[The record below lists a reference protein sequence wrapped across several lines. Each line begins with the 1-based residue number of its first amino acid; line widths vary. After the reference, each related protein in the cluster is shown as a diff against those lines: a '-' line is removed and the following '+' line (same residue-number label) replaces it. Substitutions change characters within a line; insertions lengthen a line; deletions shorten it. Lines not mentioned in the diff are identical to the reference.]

1 MELCTEKGYGRV
13 TVEAIAARAGVS
25 KKTIYRWWPSKGA
38 VLLEAFTEAL
48 VGATPFVDTGDIA
61 ADLRTHIN
69 SAVKLMSSPPY
80 GPAYAGILS
89 EMHHDDDLA
98 VAVREQLV
106 DPRVERAVGRLRR
119 AQEQGQIPEGADLPL
134 AVEMLYGPVYY
145 RHVLRKAG
153 SRTTR
158 RSSRWWPMSCGRW
171 APGRN
176 RPVRRDLRRPG
187 RKGAARSRRDR
198 RFPAL
203 GIPAP
208 RGRTPRGPART
219 ASAEEGLGP
228 GQRRGVGQDV
238 TGLAAVAQQ
247 YPAPPHP
254 QVLTGDP
261 QGARQRLGDRGIR
274 VRECRDPTGSSPA
287 IRCLKSTPGSLSQP
301 DQWSR

>member
-1 MELCTEKGYGRV
+1 MITSPSSLRRSERSRRATLDAAMELCTEKGYGRV

-106 DPRVERAVGRLRR
+106 DPRFERAVGRLRS
-119 AQEQGQIPEGADLPL
+119 AQEQGQVPADADLPL

-145 RHVLRKAG
+145 RHVLRKPAQDDATVVALVAHVLRSLGAG
-153 SRTTR
+153 AEQAGASG
-158 RSSRWWPMSCGRW
+158 PE
-171 APGRN
+171 APGPEGGGAEVS
-176 RPVRRDLRRPG
+176 RP
-187 RKGAARSRRDR
+187 
-198 RFPAL
+198 
-203 GIPAP
+203 
-208 RGRTPRGPART
+208 
-219 ASAEEGLGP
+219 EGP
-228 GQRRGVGQDV
+228 GPEGPG
-238 TGLAAVAQQ
+238 
-247 YPAPPHP
+247 P
-254 QVLTGDP
+254 
-261 QGARQRLGDRGIR
+261 DR
-274 VRECRDPTGSSPA
+274 VS
-287 IRCLKSTPGSLSQP
+287 
-301 DQWSR
+301 